1 MNQVIL
7 FYTKPWRML
16 KESAHIDI
24 SWFSVTNRGPL
35 AVFFGSKTQSI
46 TQLLNKDQLT
56 PSHHIIPNIS
66 QYVPNSEMY
75 TTLLRHVGSAPF
87 IRQRA
92 LTALTFPKETS
103 LQ

>member
-1 MNQVIL
+1 MNQVIH
-7 FYTKPWRML
+7 FYTKLRGLL
-16 KESAHIDI
+16 KESVHIDI

-46 TQLLNKDQLT
+46 TQLLNTHQLT

-66 QYVPNSEMY
+66 HYVCNSEMY
-75 TTLLRHVGSAPF
+75 TTLLRRFGSAPF
-87 IRQRA
+87 IRQEA
-92 LTALTFPKETS
+92 LTALTFPNETS